1 MMNQIRLSILN
12 NTKIHTSTV
21 FFPVF
26 STKKNPI
33 PWQGTETLKYKTERV
48 TNGYDKT
55 EGLHKTYYGPTIKV
69 CWDETNDKKANM
81 ILRLL
86 SSSVYC

>member
-1 MMNQIRLSILN
+1 MMNQISLSILN

-48 TNGYDKT
+48 TNGYYKT

-69 CWDETNDKKANM
+69 C
-81 ILRLL
+81 
-86 SSSVYC
+86 

>member
-1 MMNQIRLSILN
+1 MMNQISLSILN

-33 PWQGTETLKYKTERV
+33 PWQGTETLKYKTERESQMDM
-48 TNGYDKT
+48 TK
-55 EGLHKTYYGPTIKV
+55 
-69 CWDETNDKKANM
+69 
-81 ILRLL
+81 LRG
-86 SSSVYC
+86 STKPIMDQQ